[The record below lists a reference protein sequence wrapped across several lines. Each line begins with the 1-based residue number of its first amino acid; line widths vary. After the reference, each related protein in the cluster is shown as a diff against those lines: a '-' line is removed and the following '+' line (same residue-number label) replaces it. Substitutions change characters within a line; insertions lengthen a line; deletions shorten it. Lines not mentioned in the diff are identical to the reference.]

1 MVKGLK
7 ILFMFLLAL
16 SFVSADLGTVLSAAE
31 KEKSAVQTK
40 CPVMG
45 GKFDKNIFMD
55 YKGTRVYF
63 GGKVCLDEFKKN
75 PEKYM
80 KILKDGE
87 TKDENCHGSAH
98 MNMH

>member
-7 ILFMFLLAL
+7 ILIMFLFAL
-16 SFVSADLGTVLSAAE
+16 SFVSADFGKGLIAAE
-31 KEKSAVQTK
+31 KEKSAIQTI

-45 GKFDKNIFMD
+45 GKIDKNTFMD

-63 GGKVCLDEFKKN
+63 GGRMCLEEFKKN

-80 KILKDGE
+80 KLLKDGE
-87 TKDENCHGSAH
+87 PKAEKSNDHH